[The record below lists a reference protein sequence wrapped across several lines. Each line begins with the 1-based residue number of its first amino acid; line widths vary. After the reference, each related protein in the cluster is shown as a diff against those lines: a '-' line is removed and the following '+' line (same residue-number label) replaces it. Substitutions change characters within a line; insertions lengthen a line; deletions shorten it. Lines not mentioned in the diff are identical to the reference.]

1 MAHKPVRIVLA
12 ANARPNVG
20 GQGVNLAQFIEALHP
35 EFQVTMFGRAPYPGV
50 PSDTVPESRRAKL
63 MDRIPVVRGLHNHRD
78 HLSNAHFDR
87 CVAERMPAADLFQ
100 GVTGQCLCSLRRAKE
115 MGAFTILD
123 CITTHVDDY
132 FEKRREESVK
142 AGVRPA
148 PSMAA
153 REMALAEYAAAERIR
168 VMSDYAK
175 RTMVDHGVPER
186 QVFVAR
192 PPLAMEGFPVAD
204 FSAPRF
210 RVSYVGMLVPA
221 KGYRYLIDAFRS
233 FEEPDSE
240 MIFWTAPGN
249 SVINRYMQRQMTLD
263 PRIRMQ
269 PVSVRDNY
277 GQVYGKSHVVVQPSL
292 ADGYSY
298 AVMEAMASGLPVIV
312 TSSTGSAELIRDGE
326 NGYIIPPCDA
336 GAIRERLTHL
346 AGHPELLRRMGAA
359 ARETIRSQ
367 NPKAFSDGY
376 CAQIRTFISTGVPCS
391 M

>member
-1 MAHKPVRIVLA
+1 
-12 ANARPNVG
+12 
-20 GQGVNLAQFIEALHP
+20 
-35 EFQVTMFGRAPYPGV
+35 
-50 PSDTVPESRRAKL
+50 
-63 MDRIPVVRGLHNHRD
+63 
-78 HLSNAHFDR
+78 
-87 CVAERMPAADLFQ
+87 
-100 GVTGQCLCSLRRAKE
+100 
-115 MGAFTILD
+115 
-123 CITTHVDDY
+123 
-132 FEKRREESVK
+132 
-142 AGVRPA
+142 
-148 PSMAA
+148 
-153 REMALAEYAAAERIR
+153 
-168 VMSDYAK
+168 
-175 RTMVDHGVPER
+175 
-186 QVFVAR
+186 
-192 PPLAMEGFPVAD
+192 
-204 FSAPRF
+204 
-210 RVSYVGMLVPA
+210 
-221 KGYRYLIDAFRS
+221 
-233 FEEPDSE
+233 
-240 MIFWTAPGN
+240 
-249 SVINRYMQRQMTLD
+249 
-263 PRIRMQ
+263 MQ